1 MRKLGI
7 AGVESHV
14 DLTMKRWTDK
24 IDDKEEQGD
33 IRLLVYDSLN
43 GKFSTPKLCE
53 TKLCETARLTYS
65 SNKIVNNLLCAMNLA
80 KIS

>member
-53 TKLCETARLTYS
+53 TARLTYS

-80 KIS
+80 KMS